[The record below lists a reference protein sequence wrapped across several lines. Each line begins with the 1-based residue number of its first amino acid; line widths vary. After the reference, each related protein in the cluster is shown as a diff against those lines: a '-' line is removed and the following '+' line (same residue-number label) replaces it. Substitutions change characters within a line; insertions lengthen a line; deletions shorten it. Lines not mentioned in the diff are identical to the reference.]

1 MVKMTVYVSD
11 LTLRKSDYRENK
23 GEDEPWGG
31 LFFVPKGLKKWYES
45 PYRGLTRGRSQA
57 MNMDGLDV
65 VISEMNKF
73 GHGDCIDH
81 QIIGILRYG

>member
-31 LFFVPKGLKKWYES
+31 LFFVPKGLKK
-45 PYRGLTRGRSQA
+45 
-57 MNMDGLDV
+57 V
-65 VISEMNKF
+65 V
-73 GHGDCIDH
+73 
-81 QIIGILRYG
+81 